1 MNKDRNNNFGLL
13 HFLAAIFVMYG
24 HQFALLNRTSPIIL
38 GSLIQALGV
47 KTIFLIIPELF
58 IPFSFCEII
67 FFWNVIFR
75 FSKKMSEF
83 SVICNN

>member
-47 KTIFLIIPELF
+47 KTIFLISGYFIGEGIKRKENNSFILYIFTRIKRLYPEY
-58 IPFSFCEII
+58 I
-67 FFWNVIFR
+67 V
-75 FSKKMSEF
+75 
-83 SVICNN
+83 